1 MDDIEKIRKRF
12 AMDRYATDRT
22 GAVIEDV
29 SEGFARCSF
38 EITDFHKNAL
48 GNVMGGAVFTLA
60 DFTFAAATNAGGR
73 EVVSVASTINFSGVA
88 KGSRLIAEAKCVKD
102 GRTICVY
109 EITVTDDIG
118 SKVAFVTTTGFIKS

>member
-1 MDDIEKIRKRF
+1 MLDIEKIREKF

-22 GAVIEDV
+22 GAVIEEV

-60 DFTFAAATNAGGR
+60 DFTFAAATNSGDRA
-73 EVVSVASTINFSGVA
+73 VVSAASTINFTGVA
-88 KGSRLIAEAKCVKD
+88 KGSKLIAEAKCVKD
-102 GRTICVY
+102 GRKICVY
-109 EITVTDDIG
+109 EITVTDDTG
-118 SKVAFVTTTGFIKS
+118 SHVAFVTTTGCVIN